1 MAGLAVHS
9 DSPNIGPRFRVET
22 VDYFRYEAKTG
33 RNGGIMS
40 KQCQSCGMPLQTKKA
55 GDCRGTEAD
64 GSRSEKW
71 CSLCY
76 ADGKFLTPNCT
87 VTEMQEIVDKA
98 LIENGSG
105 KLMRFL
111 AKKQI
116 PTLERWKA

>member
-1 MAGLAVHS
+1 M
-9 DSPNIGPRFRVET
+9 N
-22 VDYFRYEAKTG
+22 
-33 RNGGIMS
+33 

-76 ADGKFLTPNCT
+76 ENGSFIKPDCT
-87 VTEMQEIVDKA
+87 LIEMQEIVDKA

-105 KLMRFL
+105 RLMRFL

-116 PTLERWKA
+116 PTLERWKR